1 MKAYKHHI
9 FSPYRVCPI
18 GAHVDHQH
26 GLVTGFAIDKGVDLF
41 FDVREDTLVKLSS
54 ETFGGELEFD
64 ITVPAQVRQ
73 KQWGDYA
80 RGAKY
85 ALQKRF
91 RLTRGIEGVIR
102 GSLPVGGLS
111 SSAAVLIAY
120 VMAFARANGIE
131 LQPFEVAQIA
141 SEAEREYI
149 GLNNGLLDQ
158 ACIALGRRDGLLFLD
173 CDSNEYRVIA
183 RNPDMP
189 PFEIGI
195 FFSGLTRGIEGVIRG
210 SLPVGGLSSS
220 AAVLIAY
227 VLAFARAN
235 GIELQPFEVAQI
247 ASEAEREYI
256 GLNNGLL
263 DQACIALGRR
273 DGLLFLDCD
282 SNEYRVIARNPDM
295 PPFEIG
301 IFFSGLTR
309 SLVNSDYNLRVFECK
324 TAAWNMLAYMDQPLK
339 PFDKTFLRDIPKAVF
354 EKTRIAMPQRFARR
368 AEHFY
373 SEYRRV
379 RQGVTAWETGNLKL
393 FGKLCFDSCESSIH
407 NYECGSPELIGIYEI
422 LRSLPG
428 VYGGRF
434 SGAGFKGA
442 VIALVDP
449 AHKEDVERELTR
461 RYLEEFPE
469 YEKTFKVFWVQPDD
483 GARFV

>member
-1 MKAYKHHI
+1 MKEYKYHI

-195 FFSGLTRGIEGVIRG
+195 FFSGLTR
-210 SLPVGGLSSS
+210 
-220 AAVLIAY
+220 
-227 VLAFARAN
+227 
-235 GIELQPFEVAQI
+235 
-247 ASEAEREYI
+247 
-256 GLNNGLL
+256 
-263 DQACIALGRR
+263 
-273 DGLLFLDCD
+273 
-282 SNEYRVIARNPDM
+282 
-295 PPFEIG
+295 
-301 IFFSGLTR
+301 

-422 LRSLPG
+422 MRSLPG

-449 AHKEDVERELTR
+449 VHKEDVERELTR
-461 RYLEEFPE
+461 RYLEDFPE

>member
-173 CDSNEYRVIA
+173 CDSNEYRI
-183 RNPDMP
+183 
-189 PFEIGI
+189 
-195 FFSGLTRGIEGVIRG
+195 
-210 SLPVGGLSSS
+210 
-220 AAVLIAY
+220 
-227 VLAFARAN
+227 
-235 GIELQPFEVAQI
+235 
-247 ASEAEREYI
+247 
-256 GLNNGLL
+256 
-263 DQACIALGRR
+263 
-273 DGLLFLDCD
+273 
-282 SNEYRVIARNPDM
+282 IARNPDM

-442 VIALVDP
+442 VIAMVDP

>member
-1 MKAYKHHI
+1 MKAYKYHI

-120 VMAFARANGIE
+120 VM
-131 LQPFEVAQIA
+131 
-141 SEAEREYI
+141 
-149 GLNNGLLDQ
+149 
-158 ACIALGRRDGLLFLD
+158 
-173 CDSNEYRVIA
+173 
-183 RNPDMP
+183 
-189 PFEIGI
+189 
-195 FFSGLTRGIEGVIRG
+195 
-210 SLPVGGLSSS
+210 
-220 AAVLIAY
+220 
-227 VLAFARAN
+227 AFARAN

-428 VYGGRF
+428 VFGGRF

-449 AHKEDVERELTR
+449 ADKEDVERELTR

>member
-91 RLTRGIEGVIR
+91 RLTRVIEGVIR

-120 VMAFARANGIE
+120 VMAFAK
-131 LQPFEVAQIA
+131 
-141 SEAEREYI
+141 
-149 GLNNGLLDQ
+149 
-158 ACIALGRRDGLLFLD
+158 
-173 CDSNEYRVIA
+173 
-183 RNPDMP
+183 
-189 PFEIGI
+189 
-195 FFSGLTRGIEGVIRG
+195 
-210 SLPVGGLSSS
+210 
-220 AAVLIAY
+220 
-227 VLAFARAN
+227 AN